1 MLKSTIKKTVRFIAA
16 TFLSAFG
23 TKCDLSTQEAR
34 KILSAC
40 RQNPM
45 GSGIAQNELIKPYT
59 CDLQIIVPAYNVE
72 KYLRACMD
80 SVLNQK
86 TKYKYKIVLVD
97 DGATDSTPQI
107 ADEYANDDR
116 VIVIHQKN
124 RGLSG
129 ARNTGLKKLFARYVM
144 FLDSDDMLCEGAI
157 ENLMD
162 CAFTNDADKVEG
174 GMRYIDRTDFTI
186 CYEHK
191 NDIINTTALG
201 TLHGFAC
208 GKVYKA
214 ELFQNRQ
221 FPEGFWYEDT
231 VVSFLVYHGIKNA
244 CCIKDFVYQY
254 RFNPNS
260 ITRISRGNPRSIET
274 YWITEYMMREY
285 DELGFEKNERYF
297 IRFFTQ
303 TIINV
308 KRTYI
313 LDKNVQQSIF
323 ILSCELLDKHFGG
336 IKPPK
341 AYKKLYKVMKARRFQ
356 AFRTYCKLA

>member
-1 MLKSTIKKTVRFIAA
+1 
-16 TFLSAFG
+16 
-23 TKCDLSTQEAR
+23 
-34 KILSAC
+34 
-40 RQNPM
+40 M
-45 GSGIAQNELIKPYT
+45 GSGIAQNELVKPYT

-72 KYLRACMD
+72 KYLRSCMD

-86 TKYKYKIVLVD
+86 TKYSYKIVLVD

-129 ARNTGLKKLFARYVM
+129 ARNTGLKKIFAKYVM

-162 CAFTNDADKVEG
+162 CAFKNDADIVEG

-191 NDIINTTALG
+191 NDIINATALG

-208 GKVYKA
+208 GKIYKA

-231 VVSFLVYHGIKNA
+231 VVSFLVYHGIEKA

-260 ITRISRGNPRSIET
+260 ITRKSRGNPRSVET
-274 YWITEYMMREY
+274 YWITELMMREY
-285 DELGFEKNERYF
+285 DELGYSKNELYF
-297 IRFFTQ
+297 TRFFTQ
-303 TIINV
+303 AIVNA
-308 KRTYI
+308 KRSFA
-313 LDKNVQQSIF
+313 LERKVQESIF
-323 ILSCELLDKHFGG
+323 VLTCELLDKYFDG

-341 AYKKLYKVMKARRFQ
+341 KYKKLYEFMKKRRFW
-356 AFRTYCKLA
+356 AYRMYCLFV